1 MVKLKSPAKI
11 YLHLF
16 YFEIILTLS
25 SWILRSKDHQ
35 AFGIIDSSVEPYMGT
50 NYYSDVVY
58 LIQHYVI
65 KLVSD
70 LRQVGDFVWE
80 LRFPPIKL
88 TATI

>member
-16 YFEIILTLS
+16 YFEISLTLS

-35 AFGIIDSSVEPYMGT
+35 TFGIIDSSVEPYMGT
-50 NYYSDVVY
+50 NYYSDGVY
-58 LIQHYVI
+58 LIQHYVV

-70 LRQVGDFVWE
+70 LRQVGDFLWE
-80 LRFPPIKL
+80 LRSL
-88 TATI
+88 HQ